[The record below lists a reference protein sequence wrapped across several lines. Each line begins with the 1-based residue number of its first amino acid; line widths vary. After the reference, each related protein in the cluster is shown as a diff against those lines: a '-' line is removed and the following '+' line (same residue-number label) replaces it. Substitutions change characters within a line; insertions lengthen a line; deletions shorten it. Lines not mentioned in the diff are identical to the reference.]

1 MDLTKKKDIGGA
13 ESSLVLKGEK
23 QSSSVI
29 CIRIKNHSSLKVSAK
44 DALINIVGENKNK
57 GLVDWKG
64 EYVFIVF
71 APISTKT
78 YNNEVLSSKVGFEI
92 LKNLKEHN
100 KKFKDKIEFNMG
112 IHSGEMISSKDEG
125 KLKYTSI
132 GNTVSLAKRISNLGE
147 GGLFVSS
154 DIRKKMMRDLK
165 VVKDKEIGKI
175 QIYEV
180 KDIRNREADK
190 AKLKD
195 LLKRMEE

>member
-1 MDLTKKKDIGGA
+1 
-13 ESSLVLKGEK
+13 
-23 QSSSVI
+23 
-29 CIRIKNHSSLKVSAK
+29 
-44 DALINIVGENKNK
+44 
-57 GLVDWKG
+57 
-64 EYVFIVF
+64 
-71 APISTKT
+71 
-78 YNNEVLSSKVGFEI
+78 
-92 LKNLKEHN
+92 
-100 KKFKDKIEFNMG
+100 MG
-112 IHSGEMISSKDEG
+112 IHSGDMISSKDKG

-147 GGLFVSS
+147 GKLFVSG
-154 DIRKKMMRDLK
+154 DIRKKMVRDLK